1 MKHGKR
7 SLLALRVVTDIIAVT
22 ASWLLAG
29 YLRFNVIPG
38 AGSYRSFIL
47 FVKLAVVVVAFNIFF
62 ISRNGLYTETLEHS
76 WRKETTAMVVSTFE
90 AFLLLVV
97 MLYFLF
103 LGKITRI
110 AIGLHLILSVIF
122 LVVGRT
128 IISNYVKRAYVKGR
142 YTRKILLV
150 GFGENLA
157 NFERNLYSETVKGI
171 TVVGQYDGG
180 GNPIGQTAQLEGAH
194 LRDVV
199 AEYTPDMVVIG
210 YPPAEQDRQRT
221 MIGQAV
227 DLLNE
232 RVVML
237 PNIPESYIG
246 TKISDF
252 RWTPMFT
259 LNAADMG
266 VFQRIVKRSFDII
279 ASSCGLLILSPILA
293 IIALIVKLTSPGP
306 VIFKQQRV
314 TRDEE
319 IFTMYKF
326 RTMRTDMSEGDTA
339 RWTVEDDP
347 RVTKIGKFMRKTS
360 IDELPQ
366 LFNVLGGSM
375 SLVGPRPERPELVER
390 FNDEIPGYRLRHRF
404 KAGISGW
411 AQVNG
416 WRGNTSLERR
426 IEFDLYYIRN
436 WSLLFD
442 LKIVLFT
449 FFKGFVNENAY

>member
-7 SLLALRVVTDIIAVT
+7 SLLVLKVTVDIVAVLT
-22 ASWLLAG
+22 SWLLAG
-29 YLRFNVIPG
+29 YLRFYVIPG
-38 AGSYRSFIL
+38 AGTFNSFIL
-47 FVKLAVVVVAFNIFF
+47 FVQLAIVVLGFNLFF
-62 ISRNGLYTETLEHS
+62 ISRNGLYTEDLEHS
-76 WRKETTAMVVSTFE
+76 WRKETTKIVFSTFE

-110 AIGLHLILSVIF
+110 AIGLHLIFSVIL
-122 LVVGRT
+122 LVTGRT
-128 IISNYVKRAYVKGR
+128 LVSNHIKRGYVRGR
-142 YTRKILLV
+142 YTRRILLV

-157 NFERNLYSETVKGI
+157 NFERDLHSDAVKGI
-171 TVVGQYDGG
+171 QVVGHFDGEG
-180 GNPIGQTAQLEGAH
+180 KAIGKVKEIEGEN
-194 LRDVV
+194 LRQVV
-199 AEYTPDMVVIG
+199 DALSPDMVVLG
-210 YPPAEQDRQRT
+210 YPPSEETRQRL

-232 RVVML
+232 RVVLL
-237 PNIPESYIG
+237 PNLPESYIG

-252 RWTPMFT
+252 RWTPLLT

-266 VFQRIVKRSFDII
+266 VFQRMIKRTFDFV
-279 ASSCGLLILSPILA
+279 ASLLALILLSPILA
-293 IIALIVKLTSPGP
+293 LVALIIKISSPGP
-306 VIFKQQRV
+306 VVFKQQRI
-314 TRDEE
+314 TRDGEE
-319 IFTMYKF
+319 FTMYKF
-326 RTMRTDMSEGDTA
+326 RSMRTDMPEGDTA

-347 RVTKIGKFMRKTS
+347 RVTAIGKFIRKTS

-375 SLVGPRPERPELVER
+375 SLVGPRPERPELVEQ
-390 FNDEIPGYRLRHRF
+390 FSTTIPGYQLRHRF

-426 IEFDLYYIRN
+426 IEFDLFYIRN
-436 WSLLFD
+436 WSFLFD

>member
-1 MKHGKR
+1 MKHSRR
-7 SLLALRVVTDIIAVT
+7 SLLVIKVVTDIFAV
-22 ASWLLAG
+22 AVSWLLAG
-29 YLRFNVIPG
+29 YLRFYVIPG
-38 AGSYRSFIL
+38 GDSFSSFVSYL
-47 FVKLAVVVVAFNIFF
+47 QLVVFVIIFNLFF
-62 ISRNGLYTETLEHS
+62 ISRNGLYSEDLEHS
-76 WRKETTAMVVSTFE
+76 WRKETTPMAFSTFE

-97 MLYFLF
+97 MLYFFF

-110 AIGLHLILSVIF
+110 AIGLHFILSIIF
-122 LVVGRT
+122 LVIGRT
-128 IISNYVKRAYVKGR
+128 FISDYVKRAYVKGK
-142 YTRKILLV
+142 YTRRILLV
-150 GFGENLA
+150 GFGDNLA
-157 NFERNLYSETVKGI
+157 NFERNLHSETVTGI

-180 GNPIGQTAQLEGAH
+180 DTPIDHVKHLTGER

-199 AEYTPDMVVIG
+199 DKEKPDMVAIG
-210 YPPAEQDRQRT
+210 YPPTEQDRQRR

-237 PNIPESYIG
+237 PNLPQSYIG
-246 TKISDF
+246 TKVSDF
-252 RWTPMFT
+252 RWTPVFT
-259 LNAADMG
+259 LNAAEMG
-266 VFQRIVKRSFDII
+266 VFQRIIKRSFDVI
-279 ASSCGLLILSPILA
+279 ASFCGLLILSPLFV

-314 TRDEE
+314 TRDAA

-326 RTMRTDMSEGDTA
+326 RTMRTDMPEGDKA

-426 IEFDLYYIRN
+426 IDYDLFYIRN
-436 WSLLFD
+436 WSFFFD